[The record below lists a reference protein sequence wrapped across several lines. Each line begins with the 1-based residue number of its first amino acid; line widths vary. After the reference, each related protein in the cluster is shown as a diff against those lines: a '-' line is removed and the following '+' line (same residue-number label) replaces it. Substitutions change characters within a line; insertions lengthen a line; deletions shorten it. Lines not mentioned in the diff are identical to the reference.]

1 MFYPAYINSIIQEL
15 SLPVVSS
22 SALSEVALGGLR
34 PPAPKGRLLEGGLAN
49 GALKIH
55 NLAYSDINNQI
66 DS

>member
-34 PPAPKGRLLEGGLAN
+34 PPAPTGRLLEGGLAN
-49 GALKIH
+49 GALKI
-55 NLAYSDINNQI
+55 DK
-66 DS
+66 